1 MVKANKE
8 EKILIEIGKLVGKKA
23 QEENFAL
30 GLPITI
36 EENGY
41 VVEVKKDGTKKRI
54 KKITKINFED
64 AI

>member
-1 MVKANKE
+1 MKANKE
-8 EKILIEIGKLVGKKA
+8 EKLLIAIGKLVGKKA

-30 GLPITI
+30 GLPIVV

-41 VVEVKKDGTKKRI
+41 VIEIDKAGNKKRI
-54 KKITKINFED
+54 KKIAKLNFED